1 MPIYV
6 ARVRHN
12 GAAFFAVVREGGLV
26 PLDPSITTTGQLLTE
41 ARAEV
46 RTRAAAPPALTLG
59 EVELL
64 SPITPNQQLVCQ
76 GLNYRSHLVETGQ
89 DPDARSFNLFFRK
102 ASSALSPATAD
113 IVRPRHVELLD
124 YELELGLVIGRAID
138 GPLDVTPELLA
149 ELIGA
154 VVMTNDVSARDV
166 QLPEGQFYKGK
177 SYRTFAPT
185 GPWLALLAPD
195 ELARLGELELT
206 LTVNG
211 EHRQR
216 GRVEELVYAPAE
228 TLAELSRLQDLAPGD
243 LICTGTP
250 GGVALRVPGPAAQR
264 LAALLPERLRWRLF
278 VGTQRRSAR
287 YLRPGDEIVSR
298 IRTADGVLDL
308 GEQRNRVVA
317 EPGPLT
323 SRT

>member
-1 MPIYV
+1 MPIHV
-6 ARVRHN
+6 ARVRHD
-12 GAAFFAVVREGGLV
+12 GAAFFAVVRPGGLV
-26 PLDPSITTTGQLLTE
+26 PLDPSIATTGALLTE
-41 ARAEV
+41 ALAEV
-46 RTRAAAPPALTLG
+46 RARAAAPPALAWS
-59 EVELL
+59 EVELA
-64 SPITPNQQLVCQ
+64 SPITSNQQLVCQ
-76 GLNYRSHLVETGQ
+76 GLNYRSHLIESGQ

-102 ASSALSPATAD
+102 ASSALAPATVD

-124 YELELGLVIGRAID
+124 YELELGLVLGRAID
-138 GPLDVTPELLA
+138 GPLDVTHALLP

-185 GPWLALLAPD
+185 GPWLAILAPE

-211 EHRQR
+211 EPRQR
-216 GRVEELVYAPAE
+216 GRVAELVYGPAE
-228 TLAELSRLQDLAPGD
+228 TLAELSRIQDLAAGD

-250 GGVALRVPGPAAQR
+250 GGVALRLPGAAAQR
-264 LAALLPERLRWRLF
+264 AAALLPERLRWRLF
-278 VGTQRRSAR
+278 LRSQRRVAR
-287 YLRPGDEIVSR
+287 YLQPGDEVVSR
-298 IRTADGVLDL
+298 IRTPDGALDL

-317 EPGPLT
+317 E
-323 SRT
+323 S